1 MAKAAFTLFC
11 FVDTI
16 GIGTM
21 APTVF
26 GHAEYRVGADKSRL
40 LPSERPRRL
49 LAPGVEGRSFQRFS
63 SPFMLFSLVYIQ

>member
-26 GHAEYRVGADKSRL
+26 GHAEYRVGAEKSRL
-40 LPSERPRRL
+40 LSFGEAQE
-49 LAPGVEGRSFQRFS
+49 APGPQWRSTQSQGIRAYFFR
-63 SPFMLFSLVYIQ
+63 IWI

>member
-26 GHAEYRVGADKSRL
+26 GHAEYRVGAEKSRL
-40 LPSERPRRL
+40 QSIREVQE
-49 LAPGVEGRSFQRFS
+49 APGPE
-63 SPFMLFSLVYIQ
+63 

>member
-1 MAKAAFTLFC
+1 MAMAKAAFTLFC

-26 GHAEYRVGADKSRL
+26 GHAEYRVGAEKSRL
-40 LPSERPRRL
+40 LSFGEAQEGPSP
-49 LAPGVEGRSFQRFS
+49 Q
-63 SPFMLFSLVYIQ
+63 